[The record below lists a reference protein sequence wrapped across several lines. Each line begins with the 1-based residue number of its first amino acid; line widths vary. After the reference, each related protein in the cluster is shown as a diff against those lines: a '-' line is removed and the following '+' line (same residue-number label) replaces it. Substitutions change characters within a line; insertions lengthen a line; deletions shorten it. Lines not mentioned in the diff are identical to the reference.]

1 MEEYTG
7 FSVEIFPEDDLFTC
21 LINSIG
27 APSSVIV
34 ENAGKDVIMRENSAS
49 LFLVRECRKLYN
61 AKDYIE
67 KNIEI
72 KIEYLNTI
80 EDVLNYEK

>member
-27 APSSVIV
+27 VPSSVIV
-34 ENAGKDVIMRENSAS
+34 GNAGKDVTMRENSAS

-61 AKDYIE
+61 YIE

-72 KIEYLNTI
+72 RIEYLDTI

>member
-27 APSSVIV
+27 APSSIIV
-34 ENAGKDVIMRENSAS
+34 GNAGKDVTMRENSAS

-61 AKDYIE
+61 AKTILR
-67 KNIEI
+67 
-72 KIEYLNTI
+72 KI
-80 EDVLNYEK
+80 